1 MSEIQDSWKALSDQN
16 RRNILELLFNE
27 ALTAS
32 EIATKLNLTAGN
44 VSQHLNTLKKG
55 KIVENK
61 IQGLYR
67 VYSIN
72 GSTLETMLEW
82 MANIT
87 PSRSQTIM
95 QLRKKTEL
103 LKS

>member
-16 RRNILELLFNE
+16 RRNILELLFKE